1 MFIWSAI
8 EPQKISSKM
17 DSMKRESGESPERS
31 RHCDSWFRADTTGN
45 FWEGALG
52 VDAKV
57 RRPACF
63 LSERVLAEDEIIL
76 TWKNPCFKGILR
88 KKVRVKSD
96 VDPAFFMRKF

>member
-1 MFIWSAI
+1 MRVRNDPVTVIVKPGADATGGD
-8 EPQKISSKM
+8 
-17 DSMKRESGESPERS
+17 DS
-31 RHCDSWFRADTTGN
+31 
-45 FWEGALG
+45 WEGALG

-76 TWKNPCFKGILR
+76 TWKNPYFEGIVR

-96 VDPAFFMRKF
+96 VDPAFFVRIFK

>member
-1 MFIWSAI
+1 MRVRNDPVTVIV
-8 EPQKISSKM
+8 KL
-17 DSMKRESGESPERS
+17 
-31 RHCDSWFRADTTGN
+31 RADATGEDDS
-45 FWEGALG
+45 WEGALG

-76 TWKNPCFKGILR
+76 TWKNPPCYKGIVR

-96 VDPAFFMRKF
+96 VDPAFFMRNF

>member
-1 MFIWSAI
+1 M
-8 EPQKISSKM
+8 SSKM

-31 RHCDSWFRADTTGN
+31 RHCNSLAWSRCHWGDDS
-45 FWEGALG
+45 WEGALG

>member
-1 MFIWSAI
+1 MRVRNDPVTVIVKLGADATG
-8 EPQKISSKM
+8 ED
-17 DSMKRESGESPERS
+17 DS
-31 RHCDSWFRADTTGN
+31 
-45 FWEGALG
+45 WEGALG

-76 TWKNPCFKGILR
+76 TWKNPCYKGIVC

-96 VDPAFFMRKF
+96 VDPAFFMRNF

>member
-1 MFIWSAI
+1 M
-8 EPQKISSKM
+8 
-17 DSMKRESGESPERS
+17 
-31 RHCDSWFRADTTGN
+31 
-45 FWEGALG
+45 
-52 VDAKV
+52 DAKV